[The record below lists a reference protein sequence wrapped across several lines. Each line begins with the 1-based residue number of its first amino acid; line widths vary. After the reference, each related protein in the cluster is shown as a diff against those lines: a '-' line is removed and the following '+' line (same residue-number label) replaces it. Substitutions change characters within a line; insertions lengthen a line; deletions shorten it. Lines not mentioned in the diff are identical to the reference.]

1 MLPQSLSPADAITA
15 LALIMRSLPLTEKQ
29 LKLLDESLQVLNIMV
44 QSYQD
49 SFLLNTTASIIR

>member
-29 LKLLDESLQVLNIMV
+29 HKLLDESLHVLNTMV

-49 SFLLNTTASIIR
+49 TYLLKAHSAIG